1 MRFGIFTS
9 LTNTTW
15 DDVLQLWRHTEA
27 TGWDAACVTDHF
39 MPNTKERVGNV
50 LECWATLA
58 ALAPVVPRMRIG
70 TIVVGNTYRHP
81 AVVAKMAATVDVISG
96 GRLILGLGAAWQEN
110 EHAAYGIPFYTVGER
125 LARLD
130 EACRVIKALWTQ
142 SKATLDGKFYSLS
155 DAPLEPKP
163 VQRPHPEL
171 MIGGG
176 GERVTLGIVARHAD
190 HWNVWGGPDALR
202 RKGRILDEK
211 CAEIGRDPKS
221 IVHSAN
227 MPILIT
233 DRRDEVDALATAVS
247 SASTSSR
254 RSVMRIGMLAECTID
269 LGSRP
274 ISAHFS
280 SRMRPLRLSASG
292 PPHTFQWSAWR
303 ATMPSVT
310 LSPPPPIINSGCG
323 RCTGLGSSGASLSE

>member
-39 MPNTKERVGNV
+39 MPNTKGRVGNV
-50 LECWATLA
+50 LECWAT
-58 ALAPVVPRMRIG
+58 LAPVVPRMRIG

-110 EHAAYGIPFYTVGER
+110 EHAAYGIPFHTVGER

-142 SKATLDGKFYSLS
+142 PKAAFDGKFYSLS
-155 DAPLEPKP
+155 DAPLQPKP
-163 VQRPHPEL
+163 IQRPHPEL

-176 GERVTLGIVARHAD
+176 GEKVTLRIAARHAD
-190 HWNVWGGPDALR
+190 HWNTWGGPETLA
-202 RKGRILDEK
+202 RKNRILDEH
-211 CAEIGRDPKS
+211 CAVAGRDPRS
-221 IVHSAN
+221 ILRSGV
-227 MPILIT
+227 MPVVIT
-233 DRRDEVDALATAVS
+233 SDRAAVAKVERAYMTRFGADEAKARETVLGGTV
-247 SASTSSR
+247 
-254 RSVMRIGMLAECTID
+254 AEIKD
-269 LGSRP
+269 K
-274 ISAHFS
+274 
-280 SRMRPLRLSASG
+280 
-292 PPHTFQWSAWR
+292 
-303 ATMPSVT
+303 
-310 LSPPPPIINSGCG
+310 
-323 RCTGLGSSGASLSE
+323 

>member
-58 ALAPVVPRMRIG
+58 ALA
-70 TIVVGNTYRHP
+70 
-81 AVVAKMAATVDVISG
+81 
-96 GRLILGLGAAWQEN
+96 
-110 EHAAYGIPFYTVGER
+110 
-125 LARLD
+125 
-130 EACRVIKALWTQ
+130 
-142 SKATLDGKFYSLS
+142 GKFSSLS

-176 GERVTLGIVARHAD
+176 GEKVTLGIVARHAD

-247 SASTSSR
+247 R
-254 RSVMRIGMLAECTID
+254 RMGYPEVMVRDLLLAGSVGEVRDKLGPLQDAGVGMVFAPSMFFPKD
-269 LGSRP
+269 P
-274 ISAHFS
+274 
-280 SRMRPLRLSASG
+280 RPLLDRFISEVASA
-292 PPHTFQWSAWR
+292 FR
-303 ATMPSVT
+303 
-310 LSPPPPIINSGCG
+310 
-323 RCTGLGSSGASLSE
+323 

>member
-176 GERVTLGIVARHAD
+176 GEKVTLGIVARHAD

-211 CAEIGRDPKS
+211 CGEIGRDPKS

-247 SASTSSR
+247 R
-254 RSVMRIGMLAECTID
+254 RMGYPEVMVRDLLLAGSVGEVRDKLGRLKDAGVGMVFAPSMFFPKD
-269 LGSRP
+269 P
-274 ISAHFS
+274 
-280 SRMRPLRLSASG
+280 RPLLDRFMSEVASA
-292 PPHTFQWSAWR
+292 FR
-303 ATMPSVT
+303 
-310 LSPPPPIINSGCG
+310 
-323 RCTGLGSSGASLSE
+323 